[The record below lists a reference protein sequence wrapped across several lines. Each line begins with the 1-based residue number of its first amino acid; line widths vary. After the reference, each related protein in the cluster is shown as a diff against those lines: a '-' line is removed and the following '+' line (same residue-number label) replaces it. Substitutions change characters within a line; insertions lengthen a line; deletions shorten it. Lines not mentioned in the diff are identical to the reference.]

1 MTTREYVEPTPLAS
15 RLTLPLC
22 LTLALLLCLVLAQA
36 LPRHTPAQP
45 APEPAPEPAALLNA
59 GAIAA
64 NEALYGLP
72 KPGAL
77 AALGLAKE
85 DLTPHPDGYTGYFC
99 APPAQALG
107 GEEYSRY
114 LVFDYLDRARAKAP
128 GPTIP
133 AASMSTPAPAR
144 RRCSRWPGPCWM
156 KPTPATAAR
165 RPGSRAAR

>member
-22 LTLALLLCLVLAQA
+22 LALALLLCLVLAQA

-72 KPGAL
+72 KPA
-77 AALGLAKE
+77 
-85 DLTPHPDGYTGYFC
+85 
-99 APPAQALG
+99 
-107 GEEYSRY
+107 
-114 LVFDYLDRARAKAP
+114 
-128 GPTIP
+128 
-133 AASMSTPAPAR
+133 
-144 RRCSRWPGPCWM
+144 RWPRWGLP
-156 KPTPATAAR
+156 KKT
-165 RPGSRAAR
+165 

>member
-59 GAIAA
+59 GGIAA

-77 AALGLAKE
+77 AALGLAEE

-114 LVFDYLDRARAKAP
+114 LVFDYLDPRAGEGPRAYYSGCQYEHACAP
-128 GPTIP
+128 LKSAGKRRYNQAIRPQKI
-133 AASMSTPAPAR
+133 R
-144 RRCSRWPGPCWM
+144 RRS
-156 KPTPATAAR
+156 
-165 RPGSRAAR
+165 S